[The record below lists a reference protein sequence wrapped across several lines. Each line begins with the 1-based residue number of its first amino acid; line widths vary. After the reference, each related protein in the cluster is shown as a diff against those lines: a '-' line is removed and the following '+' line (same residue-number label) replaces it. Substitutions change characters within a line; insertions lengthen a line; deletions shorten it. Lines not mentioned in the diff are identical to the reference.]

1 MTPLEDQIRDLYRQ
15 VADAE
20 QSLANVSIAEAL
32 RRGRVLRR
40 RRRFSGAAAPVVAAA
55 AVVGIALAATLPA
68 HDHRGAPDRPLIGNP
83 VPAVGQFD
91 PLQVN
96 MSFGWLPPGEAA
108 LTGATGDV
116 NGSLTVYQ
124 ERTLNLNSYTSRDVN
139 TRWRLSDYSRSI
151 CTFDGRHHR
160 LLCNGQS
167 ILSGAAP
174 DINGHKA
181 FWESGYGP
189 QHSALVWEYAP
200 GYWAELVSVGLQ
212 QSDQTLLR
220 IARSVA
226 FGGDATQ
233 PVKFAVQLTGVPSR
247 WRIGSTFVTRV
258 SGNWLVQDAIVTT
271 GRRALW
277 ADAVGTYNGL
287 PEVTT
292 YVGGGN
298 CGQFGYFD
306 HAKAG
311 KINGYQVE
319 TKTDTARVKVAAHPA
334 RYRLITVDSML
345 CASHANGLL
354 VFEWVQYRPH
364 GPRASLTTLFRHMRV
379 LGPKPSAWTT
389 RPIGPLVVSSAVG
402 LLFEAAIAVLALIVI
417 VLAVTVAM
425 RRRALVRS

>member
-1 MTPLEDQIRDLYRQ
+1 MTPLEEQIRDLYRQ
-15 VADAE
+15 VTDAE
-20 QSLANVSIAEAL
+20 QPPARVSVAETL
-32 RRGRVLRR
+32 HRGRSLRR
-40 RRRFSGAAAPVVAAA
+40 RRRFSAVVAPVVAAA
-55 AVVGIALAATLPA
+55 AAGGIALAVTMPA
-68 HDHRGAPDRPLIGNP
+68 HDHRAGPARPLIANP
-83 VPAVGQFD
+83 APAPGQFD
-91 PLQVN
+91 PLNVS

-124 ERTLNLNSYTSRDVN
+124 ERNLNLNSYTSRDAN

-174 DINGHKA
+174 DINGHQA

-189 QHSALVWEYAP
+189 QHPALVWEYAP
-200 GYWAELVSVGLQ
+200 GYWAELVRVGLQ
-212 QSDQTLLR
+212 QPDQTLLR

-247 WRIGSTFVTRV
+247 WRIGSTSVTRV
-258 SGNWLVQDAIVTT
+258 SGNWLAQNATVTT
-271 GRRALW
+271 GKRALW
-277 ADAVGTYNGL
+277 ADAGPTYNGL

-298 CGQFGYFD
+298 CNQFGNSPPFKTRT
-306 HAKAG
+306 KATRSRLHHEA
-311 KINGYQVE
+311 INGSQGYRQSHCHAPV
-319 TKTDTARVKVAAHPA
+319 TA
-334 RYRLITVDSML
+334 L
-345 CASHANGLL
+345 CAPHADGLL
-354 VFEWVQYRPH
+354 VFEYLQSRPH
-364 GPRASLTTLFRHMRV
+364 GPQVSVTTLFQHMRL

-402 LLFEAAIAVLALIVI
+402 FIFVAAIAVLALVVI
-417 VLAVTVAM
+417 VLAVTVVL
-425 RRRALVRS
+425 RRRAANLVRS